1 MGLIIP
7 DVWALLEQIT
17 KSMDYQGSR
26 TLAGLPSFCRCSE
39 SLLGLPGKKKISD
52 LPGSNRRPQDI
63 RHPLQSRALPTEL
76 RSVHF
81 KIAKE
86 TSRTVLVDCGEL

>member
-26 TLAGLPSFCRCSE
+26 TLGYQVSAGVRWGYQE
-39 SLLGLPGKKKISD
+39 RKKYPTCLARTGDLKI
-52 LPGSNRRPQDI
+52 
-63 RHPLQSRALPTEL
+63 
-76 RSVHF
+76 
-81 KIAKE
+81 
-86 TSRTVLVDCGEL
+86 

>member
-26 TLAGLPSFCRCSE
+26 TLGYQVSAGVPSRCWGYQE
-39 SLLGLPGKKKISD
+39 RKNI
-52 LPGSNRRPQDI
+52 RPAWLEQ
-63 RHPLQSRALPTEL
+63 A
-76 RSVHF
+76 
-81 KIAKE
+81 
-86 TSRTVLVDCGEL
+86 TSRYKASITVSRSSN